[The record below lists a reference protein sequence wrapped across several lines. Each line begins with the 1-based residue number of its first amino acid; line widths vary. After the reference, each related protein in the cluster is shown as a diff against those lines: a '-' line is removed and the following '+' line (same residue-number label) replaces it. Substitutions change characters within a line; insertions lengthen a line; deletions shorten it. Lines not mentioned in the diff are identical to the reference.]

1 MCTQWNDKVVNAIR
15 GVVRSQ
21 NDGLVLPL
29 ILLGI
34 AIAAVLTDLERDRE
48 TEREIKLR
56 QDFVLFIFKTFSPV
70 PAADSI
76 AVSSL

>member
-1 MCTQWNDKVVNAIR
+1 MSTQWNDKVVNAIR

-34 AIAAVLTDLERDRE
+34 AIAAVLTDLEGQSE
-48 TEREIKLR
+48 T
-56 QDFVLFIFKTFSPV
+56 D
-70 PAADSI
+70 
-76 AVSSL
+76 